1 MNTSYHI
8 ISGRVEGE
16 RGERLDSRILEERI
30 QEAVTRGY
38 RHLVVKAAGQQGI
51 GGRLGGKGNDKISI
65 RIQDHPGQ
73 RVGAMG
79 FPNTEIEVMGP
90 ASDDVGWLNVGA
102 HIIVQGHA
110 GNGVANAMAQGRIYI
125 NGNIGARGMTMTKS
139 NPRFDPPELWV
150 LGSAGDYF
158 GEFMAGGICVVCG
171 FEPQNDT
178 NVLGYRPLV
187 GMVGGKVFFRGKY
200 QGLGHNDA
208 KQIPIENED
217 QAWLENNLREY
228 LERIGRPEI
237 FELLADKNQWQLLTA
252 CSPHEKR
259 TRPHRSMRAFNNEVW
274 EKELGQGGLIGDL
287 TDIDRSPVPVIT
299 TGVLRRQVPVW
310 ENRKY
315 AAPCEST
322 CPSGIPVQE
331 RWRLIREGRID
342 EAIDLALAYTPFPA
356 TVCGYLCPN
365 PCMQACTRQSALMTP
380 VDVTQ
385 LGKASIDAHLPEL
398 PPDTGKKIAVIGG
411 GPAGISVAWQ
421 LRMKGHQATIYDFSP
436 GTRTGTSELGGKIRS
451 VIPSQRIPEEVITA
465 ESERVQQVLSQV
477 SLEKP
482 LTADAIDKIR
492 ADFDFIVLAI
502 GAQKPRTLAVPG
514 HERTI
519 TALDFLLKAKQNKVT
534 PGKRVVIIGAGNVG
548 CDVAVEA
555 HRLGAEEIT
564 LIDIMEPAS
573 FGKERQAAE
582 AIGAIFKW
590 PCFTQKITEE
600 GVKLKDG
607 GFLYADTVA
616 VSIGDAPD
624 LKFLPDTI
632 GTEYGFVKVN
642 ELNQTSDSQFFA
654 IGDVVK
660 PGLITDAIGSGR
672 RAANAI
678 CDMLD
683 GKRPAASNRLM
694 IDINR
699 ITLEYFDPRTVDFDD
714 TDDCGAQCA
723 SCGTCRDCGICV
735 AACPQTAISREEN
748 QDDAFEYVVND
759 DRCIACGFCAQACPC
774 GIWNL
779 VENDPIE

>member
-1 MNTSYHI
+1 MNTSYHV
-8 ISGRVEGE
+8 ISGRVE
-16 RGERLDSRILEERI
+16 GERLDSRILEERI
-30 QEAVTRGY
+30 QEAIARGY
-38 RHLVVKAAGQQGI
+38 HRLIVKAAGQQGI
-51 GGRLGGKGNDKISI
+51 GGRLCEKGNDQISI
-65 RIQDHPGQ
+65 RIEGQPGQ

-79 FPNTEIEVMGP
+79 FPNTEIEITGP

-139 NPRFDPPELWV
+139 NPRFAPPELWV

-171 FEPQNDT
+171 FEPQDDA

-187 GMVGGKVFFRGKY
+187 GMVGGKVFFRGQY

-208 KQIPIENED
+208 RQIPIENED
-217 QAWLENNLREY
+217 WVWLENNLRKF
-228 LERIGRPEI
+228 LERIGRPDI
-237 FELLADKNQWQLLTA
+237 FDLLADKNQWQLLTA
-252 CSPHEKR
+252 CSPWEKAK
-259 TRPHRSMRAFNNEVW
+259 RPHRSMRAFNNEVW
-274 EKELGQGGLIGDL
+274 EKELGRGGLIGDL

-315 AAPCEST
+315 AAPCEAT

-342 EAIDLALAYTPFPA
+342 EAVDLALAYTPFPA

-365 PCMQACTRQSALMTP
+365 PCMQACTRQSAFMTP

-385 LGKASIDAHLPEL
+385 LGKASIDAHLPDL

-421 LRMKGHQATIYDFSP
+421 LRMKGHQATIFDFSP
-436 GTRTGTSELGGKIRS
+436 ASEPGGKMSS
-451 VIPSQRIPEEVITA
+451 VIPSERIPKEVIKA
-465 ESERVQQVLSQV
+465 ESERVQQALSYV
-477 SLEKP
+477 HLEKS
-482 LTADAIDKIR
+482 LNAAAIAPIR
-492 ADFDFIVLAI
+492 TDFDFIVLAI
-502 GAQKPRTLAVPG
+502 GAQKARKMAVPG

-519 TALDFLLKAKQNKVT
+519 TALDFLLKAKEDKVT

-555 HRLGAEEIT
+555 HRLGAEAIT
-564 LIDIMEPAS
+564 LIDIQEPAS

-582 AIGAIFKW
+582 AIGAIFQW
-590 PCFTQKITEE
+590 PCFTHEITGE
-600 GVKLKDG
+600 GVILKDG
-607 GFLYADTVA
+607 ELLNADTVV

-624 LKFLPDTI
+624 LQFLPDTI
-632 GTEYGFVKVN
+632 ATEHGFVKVN
-642 ELNQTSDSQFFA
+642 ELCQTSDPQFFA

-660 PGLITDAIGSGR
+660 LGLITDAIGQGR
-672 RAANAI
+672 QAANAI

-683 GKRPAASNRLM
+683 GKRPTNLSRPM

-699 ITLEYFDPRTVDFDD
+699 ITLEYFDPRTVEFTD

-723 SCGTCRDCGICV
+723 SCGICRDCEICV
-735 AACPQTAISREEN
+735 AACPQTAISRKEN
-748 QDDAFEYVVND
+748 ADSSFEYVVND